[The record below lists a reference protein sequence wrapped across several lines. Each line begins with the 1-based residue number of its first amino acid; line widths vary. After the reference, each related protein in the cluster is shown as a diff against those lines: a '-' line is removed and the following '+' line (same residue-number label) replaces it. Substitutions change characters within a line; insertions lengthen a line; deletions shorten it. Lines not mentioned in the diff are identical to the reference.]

1 MILKIIFGSWHLNL
15 IVLQKKM
22 NLFLVCLGSL
32 FSVINPLGTVP
43 VFMGLTDGKTK
54 QQMIS
59 IAVRTSINVL
69 IILLISFFVGS
80 YLLSFFGISMN
91 SLKIAGGLIIAS
103 SGFAL
108 ITGSFTRHKG
118 MRRSVKEDAMTRSQ
132 ITLTPLAIPMLAGP
146 GAISL
151 LISYKSEL
159 TTLSE
164 ISIVIASIV
173 AVTLA
178 TLLLLL
184 ASRQITKVLGASGM
198 NSLSRIIGFIVT
210 AIGIEFIL
218 SAVYSFV
225 VPLTQ

>member
-1 MILKIIFGSWHLNL
+1 LAENRV
-15 IVLQKKM
+15 VLQKKM
-22 NLFLVCLGSL
+22 SLFLVCLGSL
-32 FSVINPLGTVP
+32 FSVINPLGTIP
-43 VFMGLTDGKTK
+43 VFMSLTDGKTK
-54 QQMIS
+54 EQILS
-59 IAVRTSINVL
+59 IAIRTSINVL

-80 YLLSFFGISMN
+80 YILSFFGISLN

-108 ITGSFTRHKG
+108 ITGSFSRHKG
-118 MRRSVKEDAMTRSQ
+118 MRKSVKEDAMTRSQ

-151 LISYKSEL
+151 LISYNREL
-159 TTLSE
+159 ATLADK
-164 ISIVIASIV
+164 SIVIASIV
-173 AVTLA
+173 AVSLA

-184 ASRQITKVLGASGM
+184 VSRRITKVMGASGM

-218 SAVYSFV
+218 SAAYSFLY
-225 VPLTQ
+225 PLTQ